1 MSSSQSA
8 ELVQWFDITESA
20 GLEIPASIRNM
31 AILLDGRAQLDASGA
46 SAATLSIMAAI
57 LEAEDE
63 DAIFA
68 AANAGT
74 TSSKNFIGVPFAL
87 NGEPEYSIEYK
98 KSGAMIREQ
107 GGFPFYALIKMVN
120 LVTGAED
127 TMTMGGQSAVPT
139 LYRLNERGF
148 LRDGYPFILEN
159 KQTGSGF
166 NVVLL
171 KKFMEPKVRANGAK
185 GTA

>member
-1 MSSSQSA
+1 MINGRILTRNCQVPAMIYHSPAIAARYNGATAPAHQGRYPPIGKGRLMSTTQSA
-8 ELVQWFDITESA
+8 ELVQWFDTTESA

-31 AILLDGRAQLDASGA
+31 AIMLDGRATLDASGA
-46 SAATLSIMAAI
+46 NAATLSIMKAI

-87 NGEPEYSIEYK
+87 NGDPSVSIEYK

-107 GGFPFYALIKMVN
+107 GGFPFYALIKMF
-120 LVTGAED
+120 
-127 TMTMGGQSAVPT
+127 TMLPGSQTTMPLARQ
-139 LYRLNERGF
+139 
-148 LRDGYPFILEN
+148 
-159 KQTGSGF
+159 
-166 NVVLL
+166 
-171 KKFMEPKVRANGAK
+171 
-185 GTA
+185 